1 MEVSRRMEEMLRA
14 LRFPRVPLHPRGPS
28 IYGGRPPRLANE
40 RARWGGPGCG
50 WPGRERRGALGGV
63 AGGGKRMQSAR

>member
-1 MEVSRRMEEMLRA
+1 MLLA
-14 LRFPRVPLHPRGPS
+14 LRFPPVPLHARGPC
-28 IYGGRPPRLANE
+28 IYGDRPPRVANE

-50 WPGRERRGALGGV
+50 WPGRERRGARGGV